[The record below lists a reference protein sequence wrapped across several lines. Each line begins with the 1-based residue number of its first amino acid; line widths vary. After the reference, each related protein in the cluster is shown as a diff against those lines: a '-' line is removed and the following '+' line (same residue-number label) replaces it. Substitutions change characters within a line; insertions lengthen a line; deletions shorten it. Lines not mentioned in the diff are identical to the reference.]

1 MSGGVEIHRM
11 MRVGTKNICASNH
24 NLMNKRFLS
33 FAALLWVLAGAL
45 YAQSTTFKKTYAGKT
60 GQWNITMTGDEADLF
75 LVTTDPAQGKA
86 SGDTLK
92 MFLFSADVMK
102 GYLSKK
108 LTDLS
113 DSTLTR
119 AVADLFHFYDRP
131 KVSITGNGMA
141 NYTTSTK
148 GVTGS
153 GAAAG
158 FGVIVNWPSGRRI
171 NVMGTVT
178 QTRDTIESVEVSDFA
193 QTILVPGIR
202 RLSIMAIYRDL
213 YALKQ
218 RSDGSGWGWGAF
230 VNATPINWKTFRYT
244 SVGSEKRDSVPTT
257 SSVNPITLELFFSNT
272 LIYQANGRN
281 TTRITLD
288 MGVAAKYLGDNSMSA
303 ADHRLFLDTT
313 QDLFAGPLLG
323 IDLRVADSHI
333 YFYGTYLIQGKQGG
347 VPGLT
352 GPQLQAGLSL
362 SATIADLT
370 KK

>member
-1 MSGGVEIHRM
+1 MFRAWARDIRTSKPTLTH
-11 MRVGTKNICASNH
+11 
-24 NLMNKRFLS
+24 KRFISLG
-33 FAALLWVLAGAL
+33 ALLLVLSSAL
-45 YAQSTTFKKTYAGKT
+45 VAQSSTFKKTYAGKADR
-60 GQWNITMTGDEADLF
+60 WNITMVSDEDKLYK
-75 LVTTDPAQGKA
+75 VTTDPAQGKA
-86 SGDTLK
+86 TGDTLK
-92 MFLFSADVMK
+92 MFLFSPDVLRTYLQAKVPDLAD
-102 GYLSKK
+102 
-108 LTDLS
+108 T
-113 DSTLTR
+113 TL
-119 AVADLFHFYDRP
+119 AKAMADITHFYDRP
-131 KVSITGNGMA
+131 NVSITGNGMA

-148 GVTGS
+148 GITGS

-158 FGVIVNWPSGRRI
+158 FGVIVNWPSGKRI

-178 QTRDTIESVEVSDFA
+178 QTRDTIESVDVVDFA

-202 RLSIMAIYRDL
+202 RFSIMALYRDL

-218 RSDGSGWGWGAF
+218 RSDGSGWGWGVF
-230 VNATPINWKTFRYT
+230 VNATPVNWKTFRYS
-244 SVGSEKRDSVPTT
+244 SVGSEKRDSVATI
-257 SSVNPITLELFFSNT
+257 SSVNPITLELFLSNT

-288 MGVAAKYLGDNSMSA
+288 MGVTAKYLGDNSMSA
-303 ADHRLFLDTT
+303 ADHKLYLGST

-323 IDLRVADSHI
+323 IDLRVADSHV